1 MDYQITHIIPDSADP
16 DRRIDA
22 VYGPTCGLLYEDT
35 AIRNIDWG
43 ISSYYTMAYGLYRA
57 DVYAVTNA
65 YGTRFLTTSPDGI
78 GINNLCQLPRYNG

>member
-43 ISSYYTMAYGLYRA
+43 INSYYTMAYWPVSGGCLRGHQCLRNSIPN
-57 DVYAVTNA
+57 D
-65 YGTRFLTTSPDGI
+65 F
-78 GINNLCQLPRYNG
+78 PRRHWHQ